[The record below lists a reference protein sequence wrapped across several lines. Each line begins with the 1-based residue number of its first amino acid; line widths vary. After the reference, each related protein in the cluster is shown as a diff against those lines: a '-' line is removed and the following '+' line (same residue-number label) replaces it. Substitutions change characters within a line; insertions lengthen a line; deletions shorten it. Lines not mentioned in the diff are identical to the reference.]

1 MVVAMSDSH
10 KRGRGG
16 TDDDAFESD
25 DDAPL
30 MLISLSVPIIQ
41 QLLQAAEWM
50 KPWTATE
57 KVLAGVNDLCSSQG
71 LQCTARVRS
80 SDKTRVTIACKH
92 QATHGCPLRLTAKKP
107 EGYTKIIHPN
117 IHSFVLGTCGATSVP
132 PPPPVSLPPT
142 ASALSVPPTPPV
154 PPPPTA
160 SAPSALSATPTILVP
175 SPAKCIECPGEP
187 ESLAVI
193 SCASIEHHWC
203 SDCVNNLAVSQLGD
217 RELFLSRR
225 CKFVCPYD
233 GTEIDCQRVL
243 STVTADTFSA
253 AVEALTEQAVVDT
266 QKRMAQVTCN
276 LHTVVH
282 WYTSLF
288 IFCRD
293 LVYQPALHMNV
304 QCFAFVTLRF
314 LGALHVIMSLST
326 LRDVLL

>member
-1 MVVAMSDSH
+1 MSDGL
-10 KRGRGG
+10 KRGRDG

-30 MLISLSVPIIQ
+30 MLIALSVPTIE

-50 KPWTATE
+50 QPWTPTE
-57 KVLAGVNDLCSSQG
+57 KVLAGVNALCSSQG
-71 LQCTARVRS
+71 FQCTARVRS

-107 EGYTKIIHPN
+107 EGYTKTIHPN
-117 IHSFVLGTCGATSVP
+117 IHSFVLGTCGSTGTTSVP
-132 PPPPVSLPPT
+132 PPPPV
-142 ASALSVPPTPPV
+142 PTPPTV
-154 PPPPTA
+154 VTVSDPPK
-160 SAPSALSATPTILVP
+160 PSALSTTPTIPVP
-175 SPAKCIECPGEP
+175 SPAKCIECPDVP

-217 RELFLSRR
+217 RDLFLSRR

-233 GTEIDCQRVL
+233 GTDIDWQRVL

-266 QKRMAQVTCN
+266 EKRMESRAKVTCN

-282 WYTSLF
+282 WYTSFYIL
-288 IFCRD
+288 FCRH
-293 LVYQPALHMNV
+293 LVYQPALHMNA
-304 QCFAFVTLRF
+304 QCYAFATLQF
-314 LGALHVIMSLST
+314 HGALHVKLSFPT